1 MTVSILFEDNHLLI
15 LDKPAG
21 IATQPSLE
29 HKDSLE
35 TRAKIYIK
43 KTYHK
48 EGEVFLHAVH
58 RLDKDVSGI
67 VIFAKTSKALSR
79 MNDQMRKRDFVKIY
93 HAEVHGRMEGIEQR
107 LCHFL
112 KKGEHRTHLAK
123 ENDPNA
129 QEAILT
135 YTVIRSGK
143 ESSCLEI
150 QLESGRYHQIRAQ
163 LSAIGHPIL
172 GDIKYGS
179 SLEYTN
185 QHIKLQHVRVEFVH
199 PVTKVQMI
207 IESALKC

>member
-21 IATQPSLE
+21 LATQPSLE

-35 TRAKIYIK
+35 TRAKNYIK
-43 KTYHK
+43 TTYHK
-48 EGEVFLHAVH
+48 EGDVFLHAVH

-79 MNDQMRKRDFVKIY
+79 MNAQMREGDFVKIY
-93 HAEVHGRMEGIEQR
+93 CAEVHGIVKESSKR

-112 KKGEHRTHLAK
+112 KKGDHKTYLAK
-123 ENDPNA
+123 GNDPDA
-129 QEAILT
+129 QEASLV
-135 YTVIRSGK
+135 YTVIRSGRD
-143 ESSCLEI
+143 SSFLEI

-179 SLEYTN
+179 TTKYPNE
-185 QHIKLQHVRVEFVH
+185 HIKLQHVRIEFVH
-199 PVTKVQMI
+199 PVTKVRTI
-207 IESALKC
+207 IQSALKC

>member
-1 MTVSILFEDNHLLI
+1 MISILFEDNHLLI
-15 LDKPAG
+15 LDKPANL
-21 IATQPSLE
+21 ATQPSLE
-29 HKDSLE
+29 HKDCLE
-35 TRAKIYIK
+35 TRAKNYIK

-48 EGEVFLHAVH
+48 EGDVFLHAIH

-79 MNDQMRKRDFVKIY
+79 MNAQMREGDVIKIY
-93 HAEVHGRMEGIEQR
+93 RAEVHGVVQDVKRR

-112 KKGEHRTHLAK
+112 KKGDHKAYLVK
-123 ENDPNA
+123 ENEAQA
-129 QEAILT
+129 QESILI
-135 YTVIRSGK
+135 YTVMRTGK
-143 ESSCLEI
+143 QSTSLEI
-150 QLESGRYHQIRAQ
+150 QLETGRYHQIRAQ

-179 SLEYTN
+179 TVQYPN
-185 QHIKLQHVRVEFVH
+185 QHIKLQHMRITFIH